1 MRRRAVA
8 TALLSAWA
16 ELATAAGQPS
26 AIAAQ
31 SDMARAFGDLPR
43 PGNLA
48 DVLSC
53 AGANEALWI
62 AAMKNDPRDPNA
74 HEAKRKAGWYS
85 AVALWVFD
93 VDSTAVIKAVKAAS
107 DGEPATVLALARRCR
122 PAPEKW
128 RE

>member
-1 MRRRAVA
+1 MRRLAVA
-8 TALLSAWA
+8 TVLLSTWA
-16 ELATAAGQPS
+16 LAAAAEQS
-26 AIAAQ
+26 AVIPVQ
-31 SDMARAFGDLPR
+31 SDIARAFGDLPKL
-43 PGNLA
+43 GNLQ

-53 AGANEALWI
+53 AGANEALWMS
-62 AAMKNDPRDPNA
+62 AMKNDPRDPSA

-93 VDSTAVIKAVKAAS
+93 VDSTAVIEAVKAAS
-107 DGEPATVLALARRCR
+107 AGEPAAVFALARRCR